1 MISPNRHDEQIL
13 LKKNAS
19 RLEHIGG
26 ALLFL
31 AGW

>member
-13 LKKNAS
+13 LKKT
-19 RLEHIGG
+19 RLGLKHIGG